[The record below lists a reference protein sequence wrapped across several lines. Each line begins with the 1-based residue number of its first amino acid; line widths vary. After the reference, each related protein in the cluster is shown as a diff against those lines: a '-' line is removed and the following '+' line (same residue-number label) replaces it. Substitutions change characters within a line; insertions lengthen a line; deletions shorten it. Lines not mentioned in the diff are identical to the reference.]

1 MMKLFRRIDA
11 FLIAQVFQPVVNLSQ
26 RQPIWWAQQSAI
38 LMAVLLVMCGV
49 LDGWSW
55 SIVLSVCIAV
65 PASLLVS
72 RSPVLVAWIGAWQ
85 FWRIMSTWMTAVS
98 AAMLLAV
105 WWVVSSLGEPF
116 PLPVLDNLAGLA
128 QLSMMFFAAC
138 KPPPPRAPRTA
149 PRFSLGGA

>member
-1 MMKLFRRIDA
+1 MKLFRRIDA
-11 FLIAQVFQPVVNLSQ
+11 FLIARVFQPVVDLSQ

-38 LMAVLLVMCGV
+38 LMAVLVVMSGV
-49 LDGWSW
+49 LNGWGW
-55 SIVLSVCIAV
+55 AITLTTFVAV

-85 FWRIMSTWMTAVS
+85 IWRIMSTWMTAVS
-98 AAMLLAV
+98 LALLLAV
-105 WWVVSSLGEPF
+105 WWAVSSLGEPF
-116 PLPVLDNLAGLA
+116 PLSVLDKLPGLA